1 MRGTPTLGGEP
12 TAHRDGVIRLQHQWK
27 ISSILIRNT
36 VVPIATPTTLGSC
49 LPIEGVKSPK
59 PGVVMSII
67 PLDVQRRCERRW
79 ASQFSPADGI
89 GIGRTSKPG
98 AGEGTP
104 ADRRGRPRAKENP
117 PGRTGGLASADLSPV
132 VIPRTAA
139 LFDPL

>member
-12 TAHRDGVIRLQHQWK
+12 TAHRDGVIRLQHRWK

-59 PGVVMSII
+59 PGVVMSIM

-79 ASQFSPADGI
+79 AAQFSRPTESESVAPRNQGPEKERQQI
-89 GIGRTSKPG
+89 VG
-98 AGEGTP
+98 AGQEQKGTP
-104 ADRRGRPRAKENP
+104 
-117 PGRTGGLASADLSPV
+117 
-132 VIPRTAA
+132 
-139 LFDPL
+139 